1 MPELRLRG
9 GPLDGVDLHYLV
21 QGRGPRVVL
30 VHGLGGFAASW
41 GPTMETLSR
50 RATVL
55 ALDLPGFGRSAKPR
69 ARYGLDLFTTA
80 LDGFLEATGGGPV
93 GLVGHSLGAS
103 VALSYAV
110 ARPERVERVALV
122 AGSGLGL
129 CLPLGAH
136 LSCPGRPGVGEALAL
151 CGCAAVYRAALA
163 RCFHRPRA
171 EEVAFLVSC
180 DYAARTGWSARAAY
194 LATVRAV
201 GEDWDVRAPE
211 YRTALRAFAAPVLLI
226 HGRQDPVVP
235 ATHCRDVAE
244 HLPRAE
250 VRWVDACGHFPQ
262 LEHPDP
268 VNGWLSDFLVGRPLT
283 AEGAR

>member
-9 GPLDGVDLHYLV
+9 GPLDGLGLHYLV
-21 QGRGPRVVL
+21 QGRGPVVAL

-41 GPTMETLSR
+41 GPTMEALAG

-69 ARYGLDLFTTA
+69 VRYGLELFARA
-80 LDGFLEATGGGPV
+80 LDGFLDAMGVGQV

-103 VALSYAV
+103 VVLTYALAH
-110 ARPERVERVALV
+110 PDRVDRVAFVGGLV
-122 AGSGLGL
+122 
-129 CLPLGAH
+129 
-136 LSCPGRPGVGEALAL
+136 PGFPYRPSPVYRALALPGVGEALAL

-171 EEVAFLVSC
+171 DEIEFLVTC
-180 DYAARTGWSARAAY
+180 DYATRTGWGARAAY
-194 LATVRAV
+194 LSTVRAV
-201 GEDWDVRAPE
+201 REDCHMRGPE
-211 YRTALRAFAAPVLLI
+211 YRRVLRGVTTPVLLI

-235 ATHCRDVAE
+235 AAHCQEVARG
-244 HLPRAE
+244 LPRAE
-250 VRWVDACGHFPQ
+250 TRWVDACGHFPQ

-268 VNGWLSDFLVGRPLT
+268 VNGWLSQFLVARP
-283 AEGAR
+283 APR

>member
-9 GPLDGVDLHYLV
+9 GPLDGLGLHYFV
-21 QGRGPRVVL
+21 QGRGPAVAL

-41 GPTMETLSR
+41 GPTMEALSG

-69 ARYGLDLFTTA
+69 VRYGLELFAAA
-80 LDGFLEATGGGPV
+80 LDGFLRAMGVGQV

-103 VALSYAV
+103 VALTYAL
-110 ARPERVERVALV
+110 AHPDRVDRMAFVGGLVPGFPYRLSPVFRAL
-122 AGSGLGL
+122 ALPGL
-129 CLPLGAH
+129 
-136 LSCPGRPGVGEALAL
+136 GEALAL

-171 EEVAFLVSC
+171 DEIAFLVTC
-180 DYAARTGWSARAAY
+180 DYATRNGWDARAAY
-194 LATVRAV
+194 LSTVRAV
-201 GEDWDVRAPE
+201 REDCDVRGPE
-211 YRTALRAFAAPVLLI
+211 YRRALRAFTTPILMI

-235 ATHCRDVAE
+235 AAHCQEVAQD
-244 HLPRAE
+244 LPRSE
-250 VRWVDACGHFPQ
+250 TRWVEACGHFPQ

-268 VNGWLSDFLVGRPLT
+268 VNGWLSQFLVARP
-283 AEGAR
+283 APR

>member
-69 ARYGLDLFTTA
+69 ARYGLDFFTAA
-80 LDGFLEATGGGPV
+80 LDGFLDAMDGGPV

-103 VALSYAV
+103 VALSYAL
-110 ARPERVERVALV
+110 ARPECANRVAIVGGLV
-122 AGSGLGL
+122 PGFTYRLSPIYRALA
-129 CLPLGAH
+129 LPA
-136 LSCPGRPGVGEALAL
+136 VGEALAM

-171 EEVAFLVSC
+171 SEVAFLVSC
-180 DYAARTGWSARAAY
+180 DYAARTRWSARAAY
-194 LATVRAV
+194 LSTVRAV
-201 GEDWDVRAPE
+201 REDWDVRASE
-211 YRTALRAFAAPVLLI
+211 YRNALRTFAAPVLLI

-235 ATHCRDVAE
+235 ATHCAEVAQ
-244 HLPRAE
+244 HLPRGE

-268 VNGWLSDFLVGRPLT
+268 VNEWLSDFLVTRP
-283 AEGAR
+283 AHR